1 MTSSASSKGPGI
13 GARPSAAS
21 PRSGRGMRLSV
32 AAIFTARRVLLRLLM
47 DQRDLKWGDL
57 YRTVLGFVR
66 AAERRRRVAS
76 YTTRRSGKVAVHGG
90 EGEDCGS
97 ASSSIRVCRQATS
110 SLTLRRLS

>member
-90 EGEDCGS
+90 EGKTAALQVQVSES
-97 ASSSIRVCRQATS
+97 AG
-110 SLTLRRLS
+110 RRPQVLP